1 MPTAAKL
8 LTYEEWLQMPT
19 VEDGTDEVVKG
30 EYRFMAPTH
39 YPHADVIEELT
50 AQFMVQVDRKKVKVL
65 GSNFGLMISREP
77 LTCRSPDLALYWKER
92 DRIEDG
98 LRCGAPDLII
108 EILSPSEN
116 RRRKEEKMED
126 YASIGVPEAWVFSP
140 EAESIEVRLLQGGRL
155 TRSAIL
161 AEGVLRPT
169 RFPGVSIQVETIW
182 PDRAGSPTT

>member
-1 MPTAAKL
+1 MPTASKL

-30 EYRFMAPTH
+30 EFRFMPPSH
-39 YPHADVIEELT
+39 YPHAEVIEELT
-50 AQFMVQVDRKKVKVL
+50 AQFMAQVDRKKVRVL
-65 GSNFGLMISREP
+65 SSNFGLMISREP

-98 LRCGAPDLII
+98 LHYSAPDLIV

-126 YASIGVPEAWVFSP
+126 YASIGVPEAWIFSP
-140 EAESIEVRLLQGGRL
+140 EAESVEVRLLNAGRL

-161 AEGVLRPT
+161 VEGILQPT
-169 RFPGVSIQVETIW
+169 RFPGVGIQVETIW
-182 PDRAGSPTT
+182 PDQAGK